1 MARFAAD
8 CMKKMD
14 LLSTKLEVTY
24 GPDTADL
31 TLRIGMHSG
40 PVTGGFLKGKQSRFQ
55 LFGDTITT
63 ASLLQETGESN
74 KIHISEDTAELLIKA
89 GKGKWVEKRREKIHT
104 AEKGELQTYWL
115 TRGRRLG
122 QAEFETTSNAGS
134 AQSDEID
141 DELYGLETEL
151 RWVEWNT
158 EVLRNLLK
166 QIVARREYQRRLS
179 YDLKLIL
186 NENDA
191 VIPLEEVQEIIQLP
205 KFDRK
210 AAKRQR
216 DNQDIEI
223 PQRVSEQLKTYVT
236 QIAALYAPNVG
247 PTCDSLQL

>member
-14 LLSTKLEVTY
+14 LLTTKLEVTY

-31 TLRIGMHSG
+31 TLRVGMHSG
-40 PVTGGFLKGKQSRFQ
+40 PVTGGFLKGKHSRFQ

-63 ASLLQETGESN
+63 ASLLQETGKSN
-74 KIHISEDTAELLIKA
+74 KIHISEDTAEMLIKA
-89 GKGKWVEKRREKIHT
+89 GKGKWVEKRHDKIHT

-115 TRGRRLG
+115 TCGRRLG
-122 QAEFETTSNAGS
+122 QTEFETTSNAAS

-141 DELYGLETEL
+141 DELYGLDTEL

-166 QIVARREYQRRLS
+166 QIVARRENQRRLS
-179 YDLKLIL
+179 DDLKPVH

-191 VIPLEEVQEIIQLP
+191 VIPLEEVQEIIELP

-216 DNQDIEI
+216 DNQDVEI
-223 PQRVSEQLKTYVT
+223 PQRVSDQLKSYVT
-236 QIAALYAPNVG
+236 QIAALYTQNVG
-247 PTCDSLQL
+247 PTRHSLDL